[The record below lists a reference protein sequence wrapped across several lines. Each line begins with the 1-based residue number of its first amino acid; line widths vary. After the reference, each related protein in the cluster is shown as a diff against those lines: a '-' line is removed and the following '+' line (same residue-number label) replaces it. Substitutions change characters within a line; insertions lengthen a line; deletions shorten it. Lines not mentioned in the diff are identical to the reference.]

1 VESRMLVA
9 VCVVVDFEE
18 SDWRQER
25 GDREN

>member
-1 VESRMLVA
+1 MLVA